1 MNYKITQ
8 FYFFILSFFLSALC
22 SSTLVAQT
30 ESKRD
35 VLFSES
41 EGLMLSKPNEAMKV
55 GLHLLKNS
63 STDQDKAKINFL
75 IAKIYTVKGDY
86 NNALNYLFEARK
98 TEVDSDL
105 SFEIEI
111 LKSKVL
117 RMLFLDKQ
125 SKISLEEAEKNSSKK
140 DEKKA
145 AYGYARIIIEK
156 ASMNLDRQDY
166 KSALEVF
173 EAADPKFQT
182 ALNDRKELSLLTLT
196 TKGKIFTGLGNL
208 KEAQFNFEQA
218 DAILKNSKLK
228 NNLGKTHVLLGLSN
242 VYFYEKEHTKAIST
256 LLEAETISQPLENIY
271 LTESINKQLSINY
284 IALNDRLNYKKYN
297 TLYLKNHSQIDNQE
311 QESVNTAYNLFA
323 QQFETNFQKARQ
335 ASLNKFY
342 MILVLAFLIALSF
355 ALFWLKYVWKRKRLN
370 EIINYLEVTRS
381 NSIIKQIEKKEE
393 KETKET
399 KKIFI
404 PQETEQIL
412 LNKLKRF
419 ENSIRFTNNDIS
431 LAVLAGQ
438 FETNTKYLSEIINK
452 HYNINFNTYINRL
465 RINFIV
471 EKLKSD
477 PNFINYKISYLAEVS
492 GFSSHSSF
500 ATVFKSITGI
510 TPITFI
516 DLLKNEREAMAPKN
530 DSYENE

>member
-1 MNYKITQ
+1 MNYKIIQ
-8 FYFFILSFFLSALC
+8 FYFFILTIFSLTLC
-22 SSTLVAQT
+22 SNPVFAQV

-35 VLFSES
+35 ILFNES

-75 IAKIYTVKGDY
+75 IAKIYAVKGDY
-86 NNALNYLFEARK
+86 NNALNYLFEAEK
-98 TEVDSDL
+98 TEIDSNL
-105 SFEIEI
+105 SFEISI
-111 LKSKVL
+111 MKSKVL
-117 RMLFLDKQ
+117 RILFLDKQ
-125 SKISLEEAEKNSSKK
+125 AKMSLEEAEKHVSKK

-145 AYGYARIIIEK
+145 AYGYARIVIEK
-156 ASMNLDRQDY
+156 ASMSLDRQDY
-166 KSALEVF
+166 KTALEVF
-173 EAADPKFQT
+173 EKADPKFQS
-182 ALNDRKELSLLTLT
+182 ALKDNKELTLLAST
-196 TKGKIFTGLGNL
+196 TKGKIYTGLGNL
-208 KEAQFNFEQA
+208 KEAQSYFDQA
-218 DAILKNSKLK
+218 DVILKKSKIK
-228 NNLGKTHVLLGLSN
+228 NDLGKIHVLLGLSN
-242 VYFYEKEHTKAIST
+242 VYFYKKEHAKAIET
-256 LLEAETISQPLENIY
+256 LLEAETISQPLENLY

-297 TLYLKNHSQIDNQE
+297 SLYLKNHSQIDNQE

-342 MILVLAFLIALSF
+342 LVLTLAFLIALGVVF
-355 ALFWLKYVWKRKRLN
+355 FWLKYVLKRKRLN

-393 KETKET
+393 KETK
-399 KKIFI
+399 KIFI

-419 ENSIRFTNNDIS
+419 ENSTRFTNNDIS

-477 PNFINYKISYLAEVS
+477 PNFMNYKISYLAEVS

-530 DSYENE
+530 DSYEKE